1 MRRSRY
7 TILALF
13 VLATRSLEAQESKS
27 QSSASAA
34 LSTGGDAT
42 VLRLLQESHDLCQQL
57 PVGLRLMNVLRRETE
72 MISRLRPDLGR
83 EWANELFTL
92 SFQMKG
98 TQRSFSQNT
107 AMRLLIRLDPN
118 QALELLHSLT
128 IEEPAPERAAA
139 RPEMQLVHEAFMALV
154 GRDGASAL
162 PLVEQEAERLGVQGH
177 YPYAALGYAV
187 MEATLKD
194 RGRDNQSAIRVLQSV
209 FEPAF
214 ERYSQSAHSY
224 SDDLEFGKMLQA
236 LAGGLPFDSV
246 QPALRMLVKN
256 LLATD
261 ARKYQFE
268 SEVYTNDGQTA
279 KVHNGIDAALLFFGT
294 LINRDSELAE
304 QLKSTR
310 PELQTALEYAKDGRE
325 RSGSF
330 GPGGSPQSMRS
341 RDHDSETRMEAM
353 HLSDTNPEAAI
364 AKAELLPDDG
374 RRASTLLD
382 VARGMA
388 GDYPERAA
396 KLIAEIQSGS
406 KPTDDELHVN
416 LISAQAFVAAAQ
428 NKKDEL
434 NELLQRGFE
443 LANHILSEQQR
454 TGDIPLVAG
463 LPPLVQVGIQNNPD
477 LTVTFVEG
485 LSPSYLKAE
494 LLIGAASGLTLRV
507 RLPLTSRPQQEVE
520 KPSEHMR

>member
-1 MRRSRY
+1 MGRSRC

-13 VLATRSLEAQESKS
+13 VLATSSLEAQESKS
-27 QSSASAA
+27 QSSESAA

-42 VLRLLQESHDLCQQL
+42 VLRLLRESHDLSQQL
-57 PVGLRLMNVLRRETE
+57 PVSLRLMNLLPRQAE

-92 SFQMKG
+92 SFQTKG
-98 TQRSFSQNT
+98 TRRSSLQNT

-118 QALELLHSLT
+118 RALELLHNLT
-128 IEEPAPERAAA
+128 IEQPAPERAAA
-139 RPEMQLVHEAFMALV
+139 LPEMQLVHDVFMVLV

-162 PLVEQEAERLGVQGH
+162 PLLEQEAERLGVQGH

-187 MEATLKD
+187 MQATSKD
-194 RGRDNQSAIRVLQSV
+194 WGRDNQSAIRVLQSV

-214 ERYSQSAHSY
+214 ERYSQSTHSY
-224 SDDLEFGKMLQA
+224 SNDLEFGKMLQV

-246 QPALRMLVKN
+246 QPALRILVKN

-261 ARKYQFE
+261 TRKYQFE

-279 KVHNGIDAALLFFGT
+279 KVHNGIDATLLFFGT

-310 PELQTALEYAKDGRE
+310 PELQTALEYAKAGRE
-325 RSGSF
+325 RSVSLEPAGF
-330 GPGGSPQSMRS
+330 PRSP
-341 RDHDSETRMEAM
+341 DHDSETRLEAM
-353 HLSDTNPEAAI
+353 RLSDTNPEAAI
-364 AKAELLPDDG
+364 AKAEQLPDDG

-396 KLIAEIQSGS
+396 KLIAETQSGS
-406 KPTDDELHVN
+406 KPTDDQLHVN
-416 LISAQAFVAAAQ
+416 LISAQASVAAAQ

-434 NELLQRGFE
+434 DELLQGGFE

-454 TGDIPLVAG
+454 TGDIPFVAG
-463 LPPLVQVGIQNNPD
+463 LGPLVQVGIQNNPD

-494 LLIGAASGLTLRV
+494 LLLGAASALTLRV
-507 RLPLTSRPQQEVE
+507 RLPFTSRPQQGVE